1 MKLPLIAIVGR
12 PNVGKST
19 LFNRLIGRREA
30 IVDDQ
35 SGVTRDRNYGEGDW
49 SGKRFRVIDTGGYVP
64 ESSDLFETA
73 IREQVGV
80 AIAESDSIIFLV
92 DVKNG
97 VNPIDKVIGDMLRHS
112 GKKYFLVVNKV
123 DAQIHAAGASEFYS
137 LGVDM
142 VYDISALSG
151 RSTGDLLD
159 DITKDFPT
167 DDLIEEDRRLK
178 IAVVGRPNVG
188 KSSITNALLGE
199 ERSIVTDIP
208 GTTRDSL
215 DSVLKYYGE
224 EIILIDTAG
233 LRKKKKVEES
243 IEFFSNIRSF
253 KAISESDVTVLMLD
267 AKTGFEKQDQKII
280 DEVVRWRKG
289 LVIAINK
296 WDLIEK
302 ETNTARKFE
311 LDIKDKLGTVDFAPI
326 IFVSA
331 LSKQRIFKLID
342 LCKKVQA
349 ERTKKIPTSELNDT
363 ILPEIEKNPP
373 PSTPTAVSYTHLRA
387 HETVLDLV
395 CRLLL
400 EKKNNKTHTHTHT
413 HNTTQQLECRPP
425 RTSNVRETRD
435 LSRPIG
441 YELTV
446 FPRGDR
452 PICANWHVIIM

>member
-1 MKLPLIAIVGR
+1 MKIPLIAIVGR

-19 LFNRLIGRREA
+19 LFNRLIGKREA

-49 SGKRFRVIDTGGYVP
+49 NGKRFRLIDTGGYVP

-73 IREQVGV
+73 IREQVEV
-80 AIAESDSIIFLV
+80 AIAEADSIIFLV

-97 VNPIDKVIGDMLRHS
+97 LNPIDKTIVDLLRQS

-123 DAQIHAAGASEFYS
+123 DAQVHAAGAAEFYS

-151 RSTGDLLD
+151 RQTGDLLD
-159 DITKDFPT
+159 DITKDFPV
-167 DDLIEEDRRLK
+167 DVIEEDKRLK

-188 KSSITNALLGE
+188 KSSLTNALLGE

-224 EIILIDTAG
+224 EIVLVDTAG

-243 IEFFSNIRSF
+243 IEFFSTLRTF

-267 AKTGFEKQDQKII
+267 VQTGFEKQDQKII

-289 LVIAINK
+289 LIIAINK
-296 WDLIEK
+296 WDLMEK
-302 ETNTARKFE
+302 ETNTARDYE
-311 LDIKDKLGTVDFAPI
+311 NAIKDKLGSVDFAPV
-326 IFVSA
+326 IFTSA
-331 LSKQRIFKLID
+331 LTKQRIYKLID
-342 LCKKVQA
+342 LCKKVQG
-349 ERTKKIPTSELNDT
+349 ERTKKIPTSELNDA
-363 ILPEIEKNPP
+363 ILAEIEKNPP
-373 PSTPTAVSYTHLRA
+373 PSSPTGKEVRIKFVNQVGDYYPIFLFFSNYPNHIPDHYRKF
-387 HETVLDLV
+387 
-395 CRLLL
+395 L
-400 EKKNNKTHTHTHT
+400 E
-413 HNTTQQLECRPP
+413 
-425 RTSNVRETRD
+425 RTIRRIYGFEGV
-435 LSRPIG
+435 P
-441 YELTV
+441 LTV
-446 FPRGDR
+446 SFRQK
-452 PICANWHVIIM
+452 

>member
-1 MKLPLIAIVGR
+1 MKIPLIAIVGR

-19 LFNRLIGRREA
+19 LFNRLIGKREA

-49 SGKRFRVIDTGGYVP
+49 NGKRFRLIDTGGYVP

-73 IREQVGV
+73 IREQVEV
-80 AIAESDSIIFLV
+80 AIAEADSIIFLV

-97 VNPIDKVIGDMLRHS
+97 LNPIDKIIVDLLRQS

-123 DAQIHAAGASEFYS
+123 DAQVHAAGAAEFYS

-151 RSTGDLLD
+151 RQTGDLLD

-167 DDLIEEDRRLK
+167 EDVIEEDKRLK
-178 IAVVGRPNVG
+178 IAIVGRPNVG
-188 KSSITNALLGE
+188 KSSLTNALLGE

-224 EIILIDTAG
+224 EIVLVDTAG

-243 IEFFSNIRSF
+243 IEFFSNLRTF

-267 AKTGFEKQDQKII
+267 VQTGFEKQDQKII

-289 LVIAINK
+289 LIIAINK
-296 WDLIEK
+296 WDLMEK
-302 ETNTARKFE
+302 ETNTARDYE
-311 LDIKDKLGTVDFAPI
+311 NAIKEKLGTIDFAPV
-326 IFVSA
+326 IFTSA
-331 LSKQRIFKLID
+331 LTKQRIYKLID

-349 ERTKKIPTSELNDT
+349 ERSKKIPTSELNDA

-373 PSTPTAVSYTHLRA
+373 PASPTGKEIRIKFINQVGDYYPIFLFFSNYPNHIPDHYRRFL
-387 HETVLDLV
+387 E
-395 CRLLL
+395 RLLRRVYGF
-400 EKKNNKTHTHTHT
+400 EG
-413 HNTTQQLECRPP
+413 
-425 RTSNVRETRD
+425 V
-435 LSRPIG
+435 PI
-441 YELTV
+441 TV
-446 FPRGDR
+446 SFRQK
-452 PICANWHVIIM
+452 

>member
-1 MKLPLIAIVGR
+1 MNSNVFHSHTIFPYFSDMKIPLIAIVGR

-19 LFNRLIGRREA
+19 LFNRLIGKREA

-49 SGKRFRVIDTGGYVP
+49 NGKRFRLIDTGGYVP

-73 IREQVGV
+73 IREQVEV
-80 AIAESDSIIFLV
+80 AIAEADSIIFLV

-97 VNPIDKVIGDMLRHS
+97 LNPIDKTIVDLLRQS

-123 DAQIHAAGASEFYS
+123 DAQVHAAGAAEFYS

-151 RSTGDLLD
+151 RQTGDLLD

-167 DDLIEEDRRLK
+167 EDVIEEDKRLK
-178 IAVVGRPNVG
+178 IAIVGRPNVG
-188 KSSITNALLGE
+188 KSSLTNALLGE

-224 EIILIDTAG
+224 EIVLVDTAG

-243 IEFFSNIRSF
+243 IEFFSNLRTF

-267 AKTGFEKQDQKII
+267 VQTGFEKQDQKII

-289 LVIAINK
+289 LIIAINK
-296 WDLIEK
+296 WDLMEK
-302 ETNTARKFE
+302 ETNTARDYE
-311 LDIKDKLGTVDFAPI
+311 NAIKDKLGSVDFAPV
-326 IFVSA
+326 IFTSA
-331 LSKQRIFKLID
+331 LTKQRIYKLID
-342 LCKKVQA
+342 LCKKVQG
-349 ERTKKIPTSELNDT
+349 ERTKKIPTSELNDA
-363 ILPEIEKNPP
+363 ILAEIEKNPP
-373 PSTPTAVSYTHLRA
+373 PSSPTGKEVRIKFVNQVGDYYPIFLFFSNYPNHIPDHYRKF
-387 HETVLDLV
+387 
-395 CRLLL
+395 L
-400 EKKNNKTHTHTHT
+400 E
-413 HNTTQQLECRPP
+413 
-425 RTSNVRETRD
+425 RTIRRIYGFEGV
-435 LSRPIG
+435 P
-441 YELTV
+441 LTV
-446 FPRGDR
+446 SFRQK
-452 PICANWHVIIM
+452 

>member
-1 MKLPLIAIVGR
+1 MKIPLIAIVGR

-19 LFNRLIGRREA
+19 LFNRLIGKREA

-49 SGKRFRVIDTGGYVP
+49 SGKRFRLIDTGGYVP

-73 IREQVGV
+73 IREQVEV
-80 AIAESDSIIFLV
+80 AIEEADSIIFLV

-97 VNPIDKVIGDMLRHS
+97 VNPIDKIIINMLRQS

-123 DAQIHAAGASEFYS
+123 DAQIHAAGAAEFYS

-151 RSTGDLLD
+151 RQTGDLLD
-159 DITKDFPT
+159 DITKDFPA
-167 DDLIEEDRRLK
+167 DDLIEEDKRLK
-178 IAVVGRPNVG
+178 IAIVGRPNVG
-188 KSSITNALLGE
+188 KSSLTNALLGE

-224 EIILIDTAG
+224 EIILVDTAG

-243 IEFFSNIRSF
+243 IEFFSNIRTF

-267 AKTGFEKQDQKII
+267 VQTGFEKQDQKII

-296 WDLIEK
+296 WDLMEK
-302 ETNTARKFE
+302 ETNTARDYE
-311 LDIKDKLGTVDFAPI
+311 LGIKDKLGTVDFAPV
-326 IFVSA
+326 IFTSA
-331 LSKQRIFKLID
+331 LTKQRIFKLID

-363 ILPEIEKNPP
+363 ILAEIEKNPP
-373 PSTPTAVSYTHLRA
+373 PASSTGREIKIKFINQVGDYYPIFLFFSNYPDQIPDHYR
-387 HETVLDLV
+387 
-395 CRLLL
+395 RFL
-400 EKKNNKTHTHTHT
+400 E
-413 HNTTQQLECRPP
+413 
-425 RTSNVRETRD
+425 RTIRRVYGFEGV
-435 LSRPIG
+435 PI
-441 YELTV
+441 TIS
-446 FPRGDR
+446 FRQK
-452 PICANWHVIIM
+452 